1 MVIDRRKGSRAAA
14 RAAAFYALLL
24 AGALLMLLPV
34 LWMVSASF
42 MARSDIV
49 SSPVNLLPPS
59 LRLQNYQEIFTLFN
73 IGHYLLNSIIV
84 TGTVIVLNV
93 VFCTMTGYSLA
104 KFRYPGRN
112 LVFGFILGT
121 FMIPFTVLAIPLYLL
136 VRSLDWID
144 SYQGLIAPF
153 ALTAFGVFL
162 MRQFI
167 ANIPDEYIEAARI
180 DGASEARIFLRIITP
195 LCRPAMATLAILTF
209 VTNWDEFLW
218 PLIVTT
224 TDQHRTITVGLAYF
238 LEQHQNQWHLLMA
251 GAVVA
256 AVPSVI
262 LFLVAQRKFLE
273 SAGGIS
279 GIK

>member
-1 MVIDRRKGSRAAA
+1 MRPALRTTV
-14 RAAAFYALLL
+14 FYVLLT
-24 AGALLMLLPV
+24 AGLLLMLTPV

-42 MARSDIV
+42 MGKNDIMA
-49 SSPVNLLPPS
+49 SPVNLFPPEWR
-59 LRLQNYQEIFTLFN
+59 LRNYAEIFTAFN
-73 IGHYLLNSIIV
+73 IGHYIMNSVIV

-121 FMIPFTVLAIPLYLL
+121 FMIPFTVIAIPLYLL
-136 VRSLDWID
+136 VRSLSWID

-180 DGASEARIFLRIITP
+180 DGASELRIFLGIITP
-195 LCRPAMATLAILTF
+195 QCRPAMATLAVLTF

-224 TDQHRTITVGLAYF
+224 TDAHRTVTIGLAHF

-256 AVPSVI
+256 ALPSVI
-262 LFLVAQRKFLE
+262 IFLIAQRKFLE